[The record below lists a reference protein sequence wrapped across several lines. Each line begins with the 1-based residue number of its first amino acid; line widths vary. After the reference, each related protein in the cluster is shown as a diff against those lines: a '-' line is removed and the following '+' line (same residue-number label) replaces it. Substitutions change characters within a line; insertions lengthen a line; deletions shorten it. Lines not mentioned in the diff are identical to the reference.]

1 MNKGCRTLPAGGWGC
16 PPNYKFPQDWG
27 IQGVDERRAMAAKEV
42 VRLEDV
48 WVQYDGV
55 PILEGINL
63 AIEQADFLGIIGPNG
78 GGKTTLLK
86 VVLGLVHPSRGKVSV
101 LGEPP
106 EKSRSKIGY
115 VPQHNLFDR
124 DFPISVWD
132 VVLMG
137 RCGKA
142 GLFKRY
148 GSDDRRTTQN
158 ALQTVGMLDYKDR
171 QLGKL
176 SGGELQRVFIARA
189 LVSEPELLLLDE
201 PTASVD
207 PAMQTEFYEL
217 LERLKKQMAIVLVS
231 HDISAVSIY
240 VDKIACLNRQLHYHG
255 SKELTPEILEATY
268 KCPVQMIAH
277 GVVPHRVLREH

>member
-1 MNKGCRTLPAGGWGC
+1 MFG
-16 PPNYKFPQDWG
+16 
-27 IQGVDERRAMAAKEV
+27 KEV
-42 VRLEDV
+42 VKLEDI
-48 WVQYDGV
+48 WVQYNGM

-63 AIEQADFLGIIGPNG
+63 NIEQDDFLGIIGPNG

-86 VVLGLVHPSRGKVSV
+86 VVLGLIHPSRGRVSV
-101 LGEPP
+101 LGKPP
-106 EKSRSKIGY
+106 ERSRSRIGY

-124 DFPISVWD
+124 EFPISVCD

-137 RCGKA
+137 RFGKA
-142 GLFKRY
+142 GLLRRY
-148 GSDDRRTTQN
+148 GDMDKRATQD
-158 ALQTVGMLDYKDR
+158 ALQTVGMLEYKDR

-189 LVSEPELLLLDE
+189 LVSQPKLLLLDE

-217 LERLKKQMAIVLVS
+217 LERLKQQMAIVLVS

-277 GVVPHRVLREH
+277 GVVPHRVLKEH